1 MTLFKIRAVTCGK
14 NLLKLAVSASRTMLV
29 WGLYLLN
36 IAVEVVGV
44 CESPEKKSYY
54 RSALGDDGVCADA
67 IFHRL
72 FPLWLHGYNFAH
84 CSTEESFGGTHGFF

>member
-44 CESPEKKSYY
+44 CESPGKKVTIEVLSEMM
-54 RSALGDDGVCADA
+54 VCVSCN
-67 IFHRL
+67 
-72 FPLWLHGYNFAH
+72 FPSPL
-84 CSTEESFGGTHGFF
+84 SFMATRV